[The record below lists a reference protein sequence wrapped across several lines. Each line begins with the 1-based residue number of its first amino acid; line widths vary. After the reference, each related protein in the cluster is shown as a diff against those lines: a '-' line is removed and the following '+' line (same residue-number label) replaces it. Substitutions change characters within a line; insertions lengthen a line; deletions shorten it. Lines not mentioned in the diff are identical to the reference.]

1 MRDLIDT
8 KLKKDLKKYMI
19 STRTIRQW
27 THKVS
32 NYKPVEFIEDAIEYY
47 KNILK

>member
-8 KLKKDLKKYMI
+8 KLKKDLKKHGI
-19 STRTIRQW
+19 ATKKIRQW
-27 THKVS
+27 TRKVS

-47 KNILK
+47 KNELK